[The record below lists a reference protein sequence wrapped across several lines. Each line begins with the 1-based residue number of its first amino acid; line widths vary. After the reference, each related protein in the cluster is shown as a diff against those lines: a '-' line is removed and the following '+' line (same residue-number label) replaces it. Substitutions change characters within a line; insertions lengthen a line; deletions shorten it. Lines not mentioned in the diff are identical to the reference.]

1 MRLAVTAAVVCIG
14 TIALSA
20 QGCTVLGNDEWRN
33 AWAGDGLLLLVSRPF
48 AQVFFRVSRR
58 LAPKKLR
65 VKIERLRASWG
76 EMHDYFWGYKRQLL
90 KIGGTSIFIW
100 FLHLLQIWLFILA
113 LQAWAPFLSNLALAP
128 LAILAGLLLL
138 TFAGVGTRDAA
149 LIALYQPF
157 LVSQQVRLWV
167 YSVPRATFYQPLLTC
182 LSWGNF

>member
-1 MRLAVTAAVVCIG
+1 M
-14 TIALSA
+14 
-20 QGCTVLGNDEWRN
+20 GNDEWRN

-113 LQAWAPFLSNLALAP
+113 LQAWAPFLSNLELAP

-157 LVSQQVRLWV
+157 LVRQQVRLWV
-167 YSVPRATFYQPLLTC
+167 YSVPRATFYQPLLAC